1 MNNNFIGWMLVANA
15 VVQIVVW
22 ALQRKLSRITD
33 ERIDIANQRID
44 SINDLAIT
52 ASNTSVTH
60 SKCCVQLL
68 NGFNDL
74 DKRLARL
81 ETDGK

>member
-15 VVQIVVW
+15 VVQIVTWV
-22 ALQRKLSRITD
+22 LQRKLSRID
-33 ERIDIANQRID
+33 NERIDIANQRID
-44 SINDLAIT
+44 SLNDLVLAT
-52 ASNTSVTH
+52 NKTSITH

-68 NGFNDL
+68 SSYNDL
-74 DKRLARL
+74 DKRLSRL